1 MKKIMY
7 LHGLESSNVCDKV
20 DFMCER
26 ANVLAPSIDYR
37 KSNIEEELMYMVES
51 FSPDLIIGSSMG
63 GYVGMLLANH
73 YNVDCLVFNPA
84 IHSRPI
90 EPNLNKLVSS
100 NIDPSFIPVVVL
112 GLEDEVIDPAKSEDM
127 LEQADFY
134 CDIERVE
141 GLGHRIPF
149 DVFVNIYDKY
159 IK

>member
-1 MKKIMY
+1 MY

-20 DFMCER
+20 DFMRER

-63 GYVGMLLANH
+63 GFVGMLLANH
-73 YNVDCLVFNPA
+73 YNIDCLVFNPA
-84 IHSRPI
+84 LHSRPI
-90 EPNLNKLVSS
+90 EPNMSKLISS
-100 NIDPSFIPVVVL
+100 DIDPSFIPVVVL

-127 LEQADFY
+127 LEQVDFH

-149 DVFVNIYDKY
+149 DVFVNIYNKY
-159 IK
+159 VK

>member
-1 MKKIMY
+1 MY

-20 DFMCER
+20 DFMRER
-26 ANVLAPSIDYR
+26 AEVLAPSIDYR

-63 GYVGMLLANH
+63 GFVGMLLANH
-73 YNVDCLVFNPA
+73 YNIDCLVFNPA

-90 EPNLNKLVSS
+90 EPNLNKLISS
-100 NIDPSFIPVVVL
+100 DINPSFIPVVVL

-127 LEQADFY
+127 LEQVEFH

-149 DVFVNIYDKY
+149 DVFVNIYNKY
-159 IK
+159 VK

>member
-20 DFMCER
+20 DFMRER
-26 ANVLAPSIDYR
+26 AEVLAPSIDYR

-63 GYVGMLLANH
+63 GFVGMLLANH
-73 YNVDCLVFNPA
+73 YNIDCLVFNPA

-90 EPNLNKLVSS
+90 EPNLNKLISS
-100 NIDPSFIPVVVL
+100 DINPSFIPVVVL

-127 LEQADFY
+127 LEQVEFH

-149 DVFVNIYDKY
+149 DVFVNIYNKY
-159 IK
+159 VK